1 MISTV
6 IAPSRI
12 LFVMCALSIF
22 GWAYNAFFVANAE
35 KWIPAKHN
43 TTAFEVVIG
52 AAITIGGLGFLIG
65 PARVTGLDVMLLAF
79 LCFAS
84 SGTPMVFG
92 SLTRAER
99 LPG

>member
-1 MISTV
+1 MIDT

-12 LFVMCALSIF
+12 LFVMCGLAIF
-22 GWAYNAFFVANAE
+22 GWAYNAFFVAHAE
-35 KWIPAKHN
+35 KWIPPRDN

-52 AAITIGGLGFLIG
+52 TTITLAGLGFMIG

-99 LPG
+99 LTG

>member
-1 MISTV
+1 MIDT

-12 LFVMCALSIF
+12 LFVMFGLAVF

-35 KWIPAKHN
+35 EWIPPRDN

-52 AAITIGGLGFLIG
+52 TTITLAGLGFMIG

-84 SGTPMVFG
+84 SGTPMVLG